1 LFSFHQ
7 GDSVFFLFLK
17 GEDGQMNKI
26 LTCYLKDVDTFNG
39 RLKWLW
45 QQKATLRTKKEEF
58 LETLRTYYKQQQVAL
73 HKEFPKKR
81 MQMLDHVIYNL
92 VATGIQAI
100 RSETL
105 MKKFDVSQSTV
116 SRFVKSLKTTPF
128 IIVARYIKED
138 TTGAHPDSY
147 VFVFKNHKNFN
158 KICDEIFFAH
168 DTTGIQTLQQKEMTT
183 PVTTPVTT
191 PERVENVDIT
201 SLEGEKTSDAFIN
214 LDLPVNHNNNHLISA
229 SQSFA
234 YIKGVPKK
242 VNNVYAGKY
251 GHQLRD
257 FYARI
262 QNAAKAVK
270 RDTEI
275 SIVKEH
281 IHEVAYTAIVG
292 LDKYVHEANHK
303 GTTLSLDEMCRLVYQ
318 IAYNQF
324 INLLKENTEE
334 QAPES
339 DMHTEA
345 ETALFTPKHIIRKE
359 LVPAWLK
366 AEQEQKEC
374 AQEEAISLDQ
384 QLEMIQLKQDLGQ
397 KLTPEEENLLQE
409 HSSTYSSF
417 EMAQLKQDL
426 GQALT
431 PEEQALLHQQDQLK
445 GSVSQ
450 SNYLETS

>member
-1 LFSFHQ
+1 
-7 GDSVFFLFLK
+7 
-17 GEDGQMNKI
+17 MTKI
-26 LTCYLKDVDTFNG
+26 LTCYLPDVNTFNG
-39 RLKWLW
+39 RFKWLW
-45 QQKATLRTKKEEF
+45 KEKPTLRKKKEAF
-58 LETLRTYYKQQQVAL
+58 LENLRTYFKQQQLAL

-81 MQMLDHVIYNL
+81 MEMLDHVIYNL

-105 MKKFDVSQSTV
+105 MKKFNVSKSTV
-116 SRFVKSLKTTPF
+116 SRFVKSLKDTPF
-128 IIVARYIKED
+128 ILVARYIKED

-147 VFVFKNHKNFN
+147 VFVLKSHKNFN
-158 KICDEIFFAH
+158 QICNEIFFAH
-168 DTTGIQTLQQKEMTT
+168 DTTGIQTLQQEEMTT
-183 PVTTPVTT
+183 PVTTPVTS
-191 PERVENVDIT
+191 PESAENVDT
-201 SLEGEKTSDAFIN
+201 PSFEDEKTSSPFIN
-214 LDLPVNHNNNHLISA
+214 LDLPKKHLNNHLISA

-251 GHQLRD
+251 SHQLKD

-275 SIVKEH
+275 EIVKEQ

-303 GTTLSLDEMCRLVYQ
+303 DTPLSLDEMCRLVYQ

-324 INLLKENTEE
+324 TNLLKGNTEE
-334 QAPES
+334 QTSES
-339 DMHTEA
+339 DIHTEA
-345 ETALFTPKHIIRKE
+345 KTALFTPKHIIRKE
-359 LVPAWLK
+359 IVPDWLK
-366 AEQEQKEC
+366 AEQEQKEPT
-374 AQEEAISLDQ
+374 QDTAISLDQ

-397 KLTPEEENLLQE
+397 ELTPEEENVLKE
-409 HSSTYSSF
+409 HSSTYSSL

-431 PEEQALLHQQDQLK
+431 PQEQALLHQQDQLK
-445 GSVSQ
+445 GSVS
-450 SNYLETS
+450 

>member
-1 LFSFHQ
+1 
-7 GDSVFFLFLK
+7 
-17 GEDGQMNKI
+17 MTKI
-26 LTCYLKDVDTFNG
+26 LTCYLQDVNTFNG
-39 RLKWLW
+39 RFTWLW
-45 QQKATLRTKKEEF
+45 KEKPTLRKKKEAF
-58 LETLRTYYKQQQVAL
+58 LETLRTHFKQQQVAL

-81 MQMLDHVIYNL
+81 MEMLDYVIYNL

-100 RSETL
+100 HSKTL
-105 MKKFDVSQSTV
+105 MQKFEVSQSTV
-116 SRFVKSLKTTPF
+116 SRFVKSLKATPF
-128 IIVARYIKED
+128 MIVARYIKED

-147 VFVFKNHKNFN
+147 VFILKSHKNFDQ
-158 KICDEIFFAH
+158 ICDEIFFAH
-168 DTTGIQTLQQKEMTT
+168 DTTGVQTLHQEEMTT
-183 PVTTPVTT
+183 PVTSPVTS
-191 PERVENVDIT
+191 PERAENVDTT
-201 SLEGEKTSDAFIN
+201 SFEDEKASSPFIN
-214 LDLPVNHNNNHLISA
+214 LDLPKNHLNNHLMSV

-251 GHQLRD
+251 GHHLKD

-275 SIVKEH
+275 EIVKEQV
-281 IHEVAYTAIVG
+281 HEVAYTAIVG

-324 INLLKENTEE
+324 TNLLKGNKEE
-334 QAPES
+334 QPSES
-339 DMHTEA
+339 DIHTKDE
-345 ETALFTPKHIIRKE
+345 EVALPTPKHIIRKE
-359 LVPAWLK
+359 MVPAWLQ
-366 AEQEQKEC
+366 AEQEQKEST
-374 AQEEAISLDQ
+374 QETAISLDQ

-397 KLTPEEENLLQE
+397 ELTPEEENLLQE
-409 HSSTYSSF
+409 HSTTYSSL

-431 PEEQALLHQQDQLK
+431 PDEQALLHEHAQLQDT
-445 GSVSQ
+445 VS
-450 SNYLETS
+450 

>member
-1 LFSFHQ
+1 
-7 GDSVFFLFLK
+7 
-17 GEDGQMNKI
+17 MNKI

-45 QQKATLRTKKEEF
+45 QQKSTLRTKKEEC
-58 LETLRTYYKQQQVAL
+58 LETLRTYFKQRQVAL

-81 MQMLDHVIYNL
+81 MEMLDYVIYNL
-92 VATGIQAI
+92 VATGVQAI

-105 MKKFDVSQSTV
+105 MKKFNASKSTV
-116 SRFVKSLKTTPF
+116 SRFVKSLKDTPF
-128 IIVARYIKED
+128 ILVARYIKED

-147 VFVFKNHKNFN
+147 VFVLKSHKNFN
-158 KICDEIFFAH
+158 RICDEIFFAH
-168 DTTGIQTLQQKEMTT
+168 DTTGVQTLQQEEMTT

-191 PERVENVDIT
+191 PEGAKNVDT
-201 SLEGEKTSDAFIN
+201 ASLEGQKTSNAFIN
-214 LDLPVNHNNNHLISA
+214 LDLPVNHINNHLMSVT
-229 SQSFA
+229 QSFS

-251 GHQLRD
+251 GHQLKD

-275 SIVKEH
+275 EIVKEQV
-281 IHEVAYTAIVG
+281 HEVAYTAIVG

-324 INLLKENTEE
+324 TNLLKGNTEE
-334 QAPES
+334 QRSKS
-339 DMHTEA
+339 DIHTEA
-345 ETALFTPKHIIRKE
+345 EIAALFTPKHIIRKE

-366 AEQEQKEC
+366 AEQEQKKST
-374 AQEEAISLDQ
+374 QETTISLDQ

-397 KLTPEEENLLQE
+397 ELTPEEKSLLQE
-409 HSSTYSSF
+409 HSSTYSSL
-417 EMAQLKQDL
+417 EMAQLKHDI
-426 GQALT
+426 GKALN
-431 PEEQALLHQQDQLK
+431 PEEQDLLHQHDQLK
-445 GSVSQ
+445 GSVS
-450 SNYLETS
+450 

>member
-1 LFSFHQ
+1 
-7 GDSVFFLFLK
+7 
-17 GEDGQMNKI
+17 MNKI

-58 LETLRTYYKQQQVAL
+58 LETLRTYFKQQQLAL

-81 MQMLDHVIYNL
+81 MEMLDHVIYNL

-105 MKKFDVSQSTV
+105 MKKFNASKSTV
-116 SRFVKSLKTTPF
+116 SRFVKSLKDTPF
-128 IIVARYIKED
+128 ILVARYIKED

-147 VFVFKNHKNFN
+147 VFVLKSHKNFN
-158 KICDEIFFAH
+158 RICDEIFFAH
-168 DTTGIQTLQQKEMTT
+168 DTTGVQTLQQEEMTT

-191 PERVENVDIT
+191 PERAENVDT
-201 SLEGEKTSDAFIN
+201 ASLEGDKSPDAFIN
-214 LDLPVNHNNNHLISA
+214 LDLPVNHLNNHLMSV

-251 GHQLRD
+251 GHQLKD

-275 SIVKEH
+275 EIVKEQV
-281 IHEVAYTAIVG
+281 HEVAYTAIVG

-324 INLLKENTEE
+324 ANLLKGNKEE
-334 QAPES
+334 QPSES
-339 DMHTEA
+339 DIHTEA
-345 ETALFTPKHIIRKE
+345 QAVALFTPKHIIRKE
-359 LVPAWLK
+359 IVPKWLK
-366 AEQEQKEC
+366 AEQDQPKGK
-374 AQEEAISLDQ
+374 QETSISLDQ
-384 QLEMIQLKQDLGQ
+384 LVEIIQLKQDLGQ
-397 KLTPEEENLLQE
+397 ELTPEEESLLQE
-409 HSSTYSSF
+409 HSSMYSSL
-417 EMAQLKQDL
+417 EMAQLKHDIGKALNPGEHDL
-426 GQALT
+426 LRQ
-431 PEEQALLHQQDQLK
+431 HDQLK
-445 GSVSQ
+445 GSVS
-450 SNYLETS
+450 